1 MRLLVSDDL
10 IQYISRFILSTFLIT
25 QYNLCMAKY
34 VQLSLVFIWILIK
47 LLRFIF
53 ILHCPKTLFLLANF
67 TRISFHDIPVIMLM
81 AIILW
86 DFFFNNESQLICEM
100 SCEHPCC
107 IATMATFQVRHYSWS
122 FTLLSPRDSPYY
134 LTQR

>member
-81 AIILW
+81 AIIL
-86 DFFFNNESQLICEM
+86 
-100 SCEHPCC
+100 
-107 IATMATFQVRHYSWS
+107 
-122 FTLLSPRDSPYY
+122 
-134 LTQR
+134 